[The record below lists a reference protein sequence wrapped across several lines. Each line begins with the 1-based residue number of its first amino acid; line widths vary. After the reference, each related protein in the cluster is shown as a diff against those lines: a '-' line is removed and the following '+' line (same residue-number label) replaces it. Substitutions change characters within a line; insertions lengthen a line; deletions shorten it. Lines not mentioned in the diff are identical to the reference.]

1 MYKLLRFL
9 KDYKKESILGPL
21 FKLLEASFELLVPL
35 VVAAIIDKGIGGADR
50 GYTVKMCLLL
60 AVLGVVGLVSS
71 VTAQFF
77 AAKAA
82 VGFAEKVRHALFE
95 HIQSL
100 SYSDIDSLGT
110 STLVTRMTSDMNQV
124 QYGVNMTLRL
134 LLRSPFVVFG
144 AMIMAF
150 TVDAKAALTFVV
162 TIPLLSVVVFGIML
176 ICIPL
181 YRKVQE
187 KLDGVLLSTREN
199 LTGVRVIRAF
209 CKEEEET
216 QRFLDRNEALTDA
229 QKFVGRISALMNP
242 VTLVIINGSIIALVY
257 IGALRVNQGIITQ
270 GAVVALYNYMSQ
282 ILVELIK
289 LANLIISVTKSIAC
303 GNRIQAVLEI
313 EPSMHFPSGVT
324 AASGDPHSEY
334 AVEFRHAD
342 LRYGNSGE
350 NALTDMNIRV
360 KRGETI
366 GVIGGTGSGKSSLVN
381 MIPRFYDTFAGE
393 VLVDGVN
400 VKEYTREGLRRK
412 IGMVPQKAV
421 LFKGTIRDN
430 MRWGNP
436 SATDEEISAAIA
448 IAQASE
454 VVAGKQGGLNYM
466 IAQGDKNLSGGQ
478 RQRLTIAR
486 ALVGKPEI
494 LILDD
499 SASALDFA
507 TDAALRKAIKTMD
520 GSPTVFIVSQRA
532 ASIAH
537 ADKIVVLECVAI
549 LSSPYRRFRMKRVVR
564 SPSRCATDPQRGSR
578 SLPPS
583 EREVAR
589 QCRREFPAQVPFSWM
604 TFPIIPSRR
613 SARLS

>member
-1 MYKLLRFL
+1 MYQLLRYL
-9 KDYKKESILGPL
+9 KNYKKESILGPL

-60 AVLGVVGLVSS
+60 AALGVVGLISS

-82 VGFAEKVRHALFE
+82 VGFAEKVRHALFA

-150 TVDAKAALTFVV
+150 TLDAKAAITFVV
-162 TIPLLSVVVFGIML
+162 TIAQLSVVVFGIML
-176 ICIPL
+176 VCIPL

-216 QRFLDRNEALTDA
+216 VRFLDRNEALTDA

-242 VTLVIINGSIIALVY
+242 VTMVIINGSIIALVY
-257 IGALRVNQGIITQ
+257 IGALRVDQGIISQ

-466 IAQGDKNLSGGQ
+466 IAQGGKNLSGGQ

-520 GSPTVFIVSQRA
+520 GSPTVFVVSQRA

-537 ADKIVVLECVAI
+537 ADKIVVLDDGKIVGMGKHDDLLMNCEVYREI
-549 LSSPYRRFRMKRVVR
+549 YNSQFSSEK
-564 SPSRCATDPQRGSR
+564 
-578 SLPPS
+578 
-583 EREVAR
+583 
-589 QCRREFPAQVPFSWM
+589 
-604 TFPIIPSRR
+604 
-613 SARLS
+613 

>member
-1 MYKLLRFL
+1 MNKLLRYL
-9 KDYKKESILGPL
+9 KDYRKESILGPL

-35 VVAAIIDKGIGGADR
+35 VVAAIIDRGIGGADK

-60 AVLGVVGLVSS
+60 LALGVVGLISS
-71 VTAQFF
+71 VTAQYF

-82 VGFAEKVRHALFE
+82 VGFAEKVRHALFG
-95 HIQSL
+95 HIQRL

-216 QRFLDRNEALTDA
+216 ARFLDRNEALTDA

-257 IGALRVNQGIITQ
+257 IGALRVDQGIISQ

-324 AASGDPHSEY
+324 AASGDPHSEF

-436 SATDEEISAAIA
+436 SATDDEISAAIA

-466 IAQGDKNLSGGQ
+466 IAQGGKNLSGGQ

-520 GSPTVFIVSQRA
+520 GSPTVFVVSQRA

-537 ADKIVVLECVAI
+537 ADKIVVLDDGKIVGMGKHDDLLMNCEVYREI
-549 LSSPYRRFRMKRVVR
+549 YNSQFSSEK
-564 SPSRCATDPQRGSR
+564 
-578 SLPPS
+578 
-583 EREVAR
+583 
-589 QCRREFPAQVPFSWM
+589 
-604 TFPIIPSRR
+604 
-613 SARLS
+613 